1 MANDFMANINKVNLD
16 GENVSFNKTF
26 PNVEVVKPTE
36 VVEEKSTNKGKK
48 GKKAKEEVVETTVEE
63 TVENE
68 VVEETPTEETTKVE
82 E

>member
-16 GENVSFNKTF
+16 GEVVSLNKTF

-36 VVEEKSTNKGKK
+36 VVEEKPTKK

-63 TVENE
+63 TVE
-68 VVEETPTEETTKVE
+68 ETPTEETTKVE

>member
-1 MANDFMANINKVNLD
+1 MANDFMANINKINLD
-16 GENVSFNKTF
+16 GEVVSFNKTF

-36 VVEEKSTNKGKK
+36 VVEEKPTKK

-68 VVEETPTEETTKVE
+68 VVEETPTEETTEDE

>member
-16 GENVSFNKTF
+16 GEVVSLNKTF
-26 PNVEVVKPTE
+26 PNVEVVKPIE
-36 VVEEKSTNKGKK
+36 VEEKPTKK

-68 VVEETPTEETTKVE
+68 VIEETPTEEITEVE